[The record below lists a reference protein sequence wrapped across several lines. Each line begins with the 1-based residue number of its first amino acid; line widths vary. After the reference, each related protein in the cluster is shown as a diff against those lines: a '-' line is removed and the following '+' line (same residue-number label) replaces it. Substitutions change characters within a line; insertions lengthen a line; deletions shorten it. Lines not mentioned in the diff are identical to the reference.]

1 MSSSEI
7 SQYLTE
13 IGRYPVLSE
22 EARLHHCRMIH
33 RWQQWP
39 DGKDNAPRSV
49 ARAGERSLEIMVTTN
64 LRLVISVS
72 KKYQSRFVEM
82 QDLIQEGN
90 IGLIRGLC
98 LYDPTRGYQVSTYCY
113 WWIRQGIT
121 RAIHT
126 YGRTIR
132 LPINTLEL
140 LQKIRKV
147 QEAHLKEHSK
157 KASYEYIAEQLNL
170 TPKRVKDLL
179 DRMNTTQ
186 STSFEDFTKEPDKN
200 CSFSKSRPTEFPAPE
215 PIDPETN
222 PAHQLLDAEI
232 LNHLNDDET
241 KVIKG
246 LYEDGHTKQDL
257 AEIIGMDSS
266 KVGTLHAQAVRK
278 LKHKL
283 SVA

>member
-1 MSSSEI
+1 MPSSEI
-7 SQYLTE
+7 GQYLTE

-22 EARLHHCRMIH
+22 RARLHHCQMIH
-33 RWQQWP
+33 RWQHWP
-39 DGKDNAPRSV
+39 EGKDNAPRSYI
-49 ARAGERSLEIMVTTN
+49 RAGERSLEIMVTTN

-72 KKYQSRFVEM
+72 KKYQSRHGEM

-98 LYDPTRGYQVSTYCY
+98 LFDPTRGYQVSTYCY

-147 QEAHLKEHSK
+147 QEEHLKEHGT
-157 KASYEYIAEQLNL
+157 KASYEQIAEHVNI
-170 TPKRVKDLL
+170 TPKRVKDLI
-179 DRMNTTQ
+179 DRMNTTTTTSLERLAEKSNQ
-186 STSFEDFTKEPDKN
+186 HRSTGS
-200 CSFSKSRPTEFPAPE
+200 SPTEFPAPI

-232 LNHLNDDET
+232 LDHLNDDET
-241 KVIKG
+241 KIIRG
-246 LYEDGHTKQDL
+246 LYEDGHSKKDL
-257 AEIIGMDSS
+257 AEIIGMDAS
-266 KVGTLHAQAVRK
+266 KVGVIHAQAVRK
-278 LKHKL
+278 LKTKI
-283 SVA
+283 SA